1 MKQRYVAR
9 PGRAVTASTRRAAR
23 RAIVAAESSNSELKA
38 ICAKLREYGIDTTVH
53 NYEMRAK
60 AYEGY
65 GGGTYTLK
73 FRCPGDYLAYVA
85 MCILRGE
92 IGYGMK
98 PESTRIRTA
107 SGLAKGI
114 DDYFGGLEDL
124 LDACGDS
131 IESMSNF
138 ASTNWWGDED
148 DYIMYLKNID
158 TGDVLYDNG
167 EPDEEVFEDG
177 DGYGEDY

>member
-1 MKQRYVAR
+1 M
-9 PGRAVTASTRRAAR
+9 
-23 RAIVAAESSNSELKA
+23 
-38 ICAKLREYGIDTTVH
+38 
-53 NYEMRAK
+53 
-60 AYEGY
+60 
-65 GGGTYTLK
+65 
-73 FRCPGDYLAYVA
+73 
-85 MCILRGE
+85 
-92 IGYGMK
+92 
-98 PESTRIRTA
+98 
-107 SGLAKGI
+107 
-114 DDYFGGLEDL
+114 